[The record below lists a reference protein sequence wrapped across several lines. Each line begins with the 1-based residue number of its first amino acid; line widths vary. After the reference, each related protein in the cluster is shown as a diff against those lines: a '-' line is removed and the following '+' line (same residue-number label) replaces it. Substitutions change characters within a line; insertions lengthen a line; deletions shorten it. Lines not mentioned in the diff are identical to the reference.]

1 MVALSIRENLSDE
14 ASSRRKDCGL
24 NYKEKMYIPAVM
36 GYKYTFIYKDKK
48 MSSKKNIR
56 NIAIIAHVDHGKT
69 TLVDSIFQKTGA
81 FRDNQ
86 QVNVRVLDS
95 NPQERERG
103 ITIFSKNASAVYKDY
118 KINIVDTP
126 GHADFGGEVERILKM
141 VDGVLLL
148 VDAFEG
154 PMPQTKFVLRK
165 ALELHLKPIVVIN
178 KIDRPQSDP
187 VKVHDQV
194 LDLFIAL
201 GAEEEQLD
209 FPYLFTSAKN
219 GIAKYSMDDEDGDMS
234 LLLDIIIKE
243 IPPPE
248 TNDDAPFQMLVTSLD
263 YSEYIGKIAI
273 GRIHRGTVSPGTQLA
288 VVSPEG
294 LAGRGTVTK
303 LFQFDKLQ
311 KVEAKEASSG
321 DIIALAG
328 IADANVGMTLAAID
342 APELLESFEISKPTL
357 SMLFSVN
364 DSPFAGL
371 EGKEVTSRKIRE
383 RLMKEVMT
391 NVALNVEET
400 DSADT
405 FRVSGRG
412 ELHLSVLIETMRR
425 EGYELAIARPEV
437 IMHNDEN
444 GVMIE
449 PIEHV
454 TIDIPDEYTGVIIEK
469 MGRRKAEMTHMGTLR
484 GGMVRLEFEIPTRG
498 LIGYNLEFTTDTKG
512 EGILSHVFYNYQPF
526 KGKLPSRES
535 GALVVAET
543 GTCVAY
549 ALSALED
556 RGTFFVS
563 PNTKVYAG
571 MIVGES
577 TRGLDITLNVCK
589 TKKLSNMRSSGT
601 DESLRLT
608 PPKILSLE
616 QALEFIND
624 DELLEVTPQSIRLRK
639 KILDMN
645 LRAKQTKRD
654 KA

>member
-1 MVALSIRENLSDE
+1 M
-14 ASSRRKDCGL
+14 SR
-24 NYKEKMYIPAVM
+24 NQ
-36 GYKYTFIYKDKK
+36 
-48 MSSKKNIR
+48 NIR

-69 TLVDSIFQKTGA
+69 TLVDAIFQQTGA

-86 QVNVRVLDS
+86 QVSVRVLDS

-103 ITIFSKNASAVYKDY
+103 ITIFSKNAAAQHKGY

-165 ALELHLKPIVVIN
+165 ALELNLKPIVVIN

-201 GAEEEQLD
+201 GADEHQLD
-209 FPYLFTSAKN
+209 FPYVFTSAKN
-219 GIAKYSMDDEDGDMS
+219 GIAKLSMDDEDGDMS
-234 LLLDIIIKE
+234 LLLDQIIRE

-248 TNDDAPFQMLVTSLD
+248 ADENSGFQMLVTSLD
-263 YSEYIGKIAI
+263 YNDYIGKIVI
-273 GRIHRGTVSPGTQLA
+273 GRIRRGTINPGAQLSLVTEDGVVGKGTVSKVFL
-288 VVSPEG
+288 
-294 LAGRGTVTK
+294 
-303 LFQFDKLQ
+303 FDKLQ
-311 KVEAKEASSG
+311 RVEVKEAFAG
-321 DIIALAG
+321 DIVALAG
-328 IADANVGMTLAAID
+328 IADANVGQTLASPD
-342 APELLESFEISKPTL
+342 SPEMLESFEISKPTL

-364 DSPFAGL
+364 DSPFAGQ

-383 RLMKEVMT
+383 RLMKEIMT

-425 EGYELAIARPEV
+425 EGYELAVSRPEV
-437 IMHNDEN
+437 IIREDAN
-444 GVMIE
+444 GVKME
-449 PIEHV
+449 PVEHV
-454 TIDIPDEYTGVIIEK
+454 TIDIPEEYTGVVIEK

-484 GGMVRLEFEIPTRG
+484 GGMVRVEFEIPTRG

-512 EGILSHVFYNYQPF
+512 EGMMSHVFHNYQPF
-526 KGKLPSRES
+526 KGKLPSRET
-535 GALVVAET
+535 GALVSAET
-543 GTCVAY
+543 GIAVAY

-556 RGTFFVS
+556 RGTFFIG
-563 PNTKVYAG
+563 PNAKVYEG
-571 MIVGES
+571 MVVGES
-577 TRGLDITLNVCK
+577 TRDLDITLNICK
-589 TKKLSNMRSSGT
+589 TKKLTNMRASGS
-601 DESLRLT
+601 DDSMRLT
-608 PPKILSLE
+608 PPKRLSLE
-616 QALEFIND
+616 QSLEFIND
-624 DELLEVTPQSIRLRK
+624 DELMEVTPENIRIRK
-639 KILDMN
+639 KILNSD
-645 LRAKQTKRD
+645 LRAKAYKRS

>member
-1 MVALSIRENLSDE
+1 M
-14 ASSRRKDCGL
+14 SR
-24 NYKEKMYIPAVM
+24 N
-36 GYKYTFIYKDKK
+36 
-48 MSSKKNIR
+48 KNIR

-103 ITIFSKNASAVYKDY
+103 ITIFSKNAAAVYKDH

-165 ALELHLKPIVVIN
+165 ALELKLKPIVVIN

-219 GIAKYSMDDEDGDMS
+219 GVAKYSMDDPDGDMD

-243 IPPPE
+243 IPAPVGD
-248 TNDDAPFQMLVTSLD
+248 DDAPFQMLITSLD

-273 GRIHRGTVSPGTQLA
+273 GRIHRGKVSPGNQLA
-288 VVSPEG
+288 VVSHEG
-294 LAGRGTVTK
+294 VVGRGTVTK

-311 KVEAKEASSG
+311 RIEAKEATSG
-321 DIIALAG
+321 DIVAIAG
-328 IADANVGMTLAAID
+328 IADANVGETLTAIGS
-342 APELLESFEISKPTL
+342 PEVLESFEISKPTL

-383 RLMKEVMT
+383 RLMKEIMT
-391 NVALNVEET
+391 TVALNVEET

-425 EGYELAIARPEV
+425 EGYELAISRPQV
-437 IMHNDEN
+437 IMQKDES
-444 GVMIE
+444 GAMLE
-449 PIEHV
+449 PVEHV
-454 TIDIPDEYTGVIIEK
+454 TIDIPEEYTGVIIEK
-469 MGRRKAEMTHMGTLR
+469 MGRRKAEMKHMGTLR

-512 EGILSHVFYNYQPF
+512 EGIMAHVFHEYQPF
-526 KGKLPSRES
+526 KGKLPSRET
-535 GALVVAET
+535 GALVVAEN
-543 GTCVAY
+543 GLCVAY
-549 ALSALED
+549 ALSSLED
-556 RGTFFVS
+556 RGTFFIS
-563 PNTKVYAG
+563 PGTKVYAG
-571 MIVGES
+571 MVVGES

-608 PPKILSLE
+608 PPRILSLE

-624 DELLEVTPQSIRLRK
+624 DELLEVTPESIRLRK
-639 KILDMN
+639 KILDVN
-645 LRAKQTKRD
+645 QRARATK
-654 KA
+654 KANA

>member
-1 MVALSIRENLSDE
+1 
-14 ASSRRKDCGL
+14 
-24 NYKEKMYIPAVM
+24 
-36 GYKYTFIYKDKK
+36 
-48 MSSKKNIR
+48 MSKRQDIR

-103 ITIFSKNASAVYKDY
+103 ITIFSKNAAALYKDH

-165 ALELHLKPIVVIN
+165 ALELLLKPIVVVN
-178 KIDRPQSDP
+178 EIDRPQSDR

-201 GAEEEQLD
+201 GADEDQLD
-209 FPYLFTSAKN
+209 FPYLFTSAKL
-219 GIAKYSMDDEDGDMS
+219 GVAKYSMDDEDQDMS
-234 LLLDIIIKE
+234 LLLDLIIKE
-243 IPPPE
+243 IPPPDGDE
-248 TNDDAPFQMLVTSLD
+248 DAGFQMLITSLD
-263 YSEYIGKIAI
+263 YNDYIGKIAI
-273 GRIHRGTVSPGTQLA
+273 GRIHRGKVSPGSQLA
-288 VVSPEG
+288 VVTSEG
-294 LAGRGTVTK
+294 VVGKGSVSK
-303 LFQFDKLQ
+303 LFLFDKLQ
-311 KVEAKEASSG
+311 RIEAKEASAG
-321 DIIALAG
+321 DIIAIAG
-328 IADANVGMTLAAID
+328 IPEANVGHTLAAVD
-342 APELLESFEISKPTL
+342 TPELLESFEISKPTL

-391 NVALNVEET
+391 NVALSVEET
-400 DSADT
+400 ESADT

-425 EGYELAIARPEV
+425 EGYELAISRPEV
-437 IMHNDEN
+437 IMHHDDD
-444 GVMIE
+444 GTLLE

-526 KGKLPSRES
+526 KGKLPSRET
-535 GALVVAET
+535 GALVVSET
-543 GTCVAY
+543 GVCVAY
-549 ALSALED
+549 ALSNLED
-556 RGTFFVS
+556 RGTFFIA
-563 PNTKVYAG
+563 PNTRVYEG
-571 MIVGES
+571 MVVGES

-608 PPKILSLE
+608 PPKILSME

-624 DELLEVTPQSIRLRK
+624 DELLEVTPLSIRLRK
-639 KILDMN
+639 KILDSN
-645 LRAKQTKRD
+645 LRAKATK
-654 KA
+654 KANA

>member
-1 MVALSIRENLSDE
+1 
-14 ASSRRKDCGL
+14 
-24 NYKEKMYIPAVM
+24 
-36 GYKYTFIYKDKK
+36 
-48 MSSKKNIR
+48 MSKRQDIR

-103 ITIFSKNASAVYKDY
+103 ITIFSKNAAALYKDH

-201 GAEEEQLD
+201 GADEDQLD
-209 FPYLFTSAKN
+209 FPYLFTSAKL
-219 GIAKYSMDDEDGDMS
+219 GIAKYSMDDEDQDMS
-234 LLLDIIIKE
+234 LLLDLIIKE
-243 IPPPE
+243 IPPPDGDE
-248 TNDDAPFQMLVTSLD
+248 DAGFQMLITTLD
-263 YSEYIGKIAI
+263 YNDYIGKIAI
-273 GRIHRGTVSPGTQLA
+273 GRIHRGKVSPGNQLA
-288 VVSPEG
+288 VVTSEG
-294 LAGRGTVTK
+294 VVGKGSVSR
-303 LFQFDKLQ
+303 LFLFDKLQ
-311 KVEAKEASSG
+311 RIEAKEASAG
-321 DIIALAG
+321 DIIAIAG
-328 IADANVGMTLAAID
+328 IPEANVGHTLAAVD

-391 NVALNVEET
+391 NVALSVEET
-400 DSADT
+400 ESADT

-425 EGYELAIARPEV
+425 EGYELAISRPEV
-437 IMHNDEN
+437 IMHHDDD
-444 GVMIE
+444 GTLLE

-526 KGKLPSRES
+526 KGKLPSRET
-535 GALVVAET
+535 GALVVSET
-543 GTCVAY
+543 GVCVAY
-549 ALSALED
+549 ALSNLED
-556 RGTFFVS
+556 RGTFFIA
-563 PNTKVYAG
+563 PNTRVYEG
-571 MIVGES
+571 MVVGES

-608 PPKILSLE
+608 PPKILSME

-624 DELLEVTPQSIRLRK
+624 DELLEVTPLSIRLRK
-639 KILDMN
+639 KILDSN
-645 LRAKQTKRD
+645 LRAKATK
-654 KA
+654 KANA

>member
-1 MVALSIRENLSDE
+1 MRST
-14 ASSRRKDCGL
+14 KH
-24 NYKEKMYIPAVM
+24 
-36 GYKYTFIYKDKK
+36 
-48 MSSKKNIR
+48 IR

-69 TLVDSIFQKTGA
+69 TLVDSIFQQTGT
-81 FRDNQ
+81 FRENQ

-103 ITIFSKNASAVYKDY
+103 ITIFSKNAAVLYSDH

-126 GHADFGGEVERILKM
+126 GHADFGGEVERILQM

-165 ALELHLKPIVVIN
+165 ALERHLKPIVVIN
-178 KIDRPQSDP
+178 KIDRPQADP

-201 GAEEEQLD
+201 GADEEQLE
-209 FPYLFTSAKN
+209 FPYIFTSAKN
-219 GIAKYSMDDEDGDMS
+219 GVAKYSMDDEDGNMS
-234 LLLDIIIKE
+234 LLLDMIIKE

-248 TNDDAPFQMLVTSLD
+248 TNDEDGFQMLVTSLD
-263 YSEYIGKIAI
+263 YSDYLGKIAI
-273 GRIHRGTVSPGTQLA
+273 GRVQRGVVTPGALLA
-288 VVSPEG
+288 VVGSDGVVAKGSVSKVFQFEKLQRNEAR
-294 LAGRGTVTK
+294 LAG
-303 LFQFDKLQ
+303 
-311 KVEAKEASSG
+311 SG

-328 IADANVGMTLAAID
+328 IPDAMVGMTLAAAD
-342 APELLESFEISKPTL
+342 KPEALESFDISKPTL

-364 DSPFAGL
+364 DSPFAGQ

-383 RLMKEVMT
+383 RLMREKLT

-437 IMHNDEN
+437 IMYRDDDGNLL
-444 GVMIE
+444 E
-449 PIEHV
+449 PVEHV
-454 TIDIPDEYTGVIIEK
+454 TIDIPEEYTGVIIEK

-484 GGMVRLEFEIPTRG
+484 GGMIRLEFEIPTRG

-512 EGILSHVFYNYQPF
+512 EGIMSHVFFEYQPF
-526 KGKLPSRES
+526 RGKLPSRET
-535 GALVVAET
+535 GALVVSET

-549 ALSALED
+549 ALSSLED
-556 RGTFFVS
+556 RGRFFVA

-589 TKKLSNMRSSGT
+589 AKKLTNMRASGS
-601 DESLRLT
+601 DDALRLT
-608 PPKILSLE
+608 PPRVMSLE

-624 DELLEVTPQSIRLRK
+624 DELLEVTPQSLRLRK
-639 KILDMN
+639 KILDAN
-645 LRAKQTKRD
+645 QRARAQKR
-654 KA
+654 ANG

>member
-1 MVALSIRENLSDE
+1 MTS
-14 ASSRRKDCGL
+14 
-24 NYKEKMYIPAVM
+24 
-36 GYKYTFIYKDKK
+36 T
-48 MSSKKNIR
+48 KNIR

-69 TLVDSIFQKTGA
+69 TLVDSIFQITGA

-86 QVNVRVLDS
+86 QVNARVLDS

-103 ITIFSKNASAVYKDY
+103 ITIFSKNAAAVYKDH

-126 GHADFGGEVERILKM
+126 GHADFGGEVERILQM

-201 GAEEEQLD
+201 GADDHQLD
-209 FPYLFTSAKN
+209 FPYIFTSAKH
-219 GIAKYSMDDEDGDMS
+219 GVAKYSMDDADGDMT
-234 LLLDIIIKE
+234 LLLDMIVKE
-243 IPPPE
+243 IP
-248 TNDDAPFQMLVTSLD
+248 APVAHDEGGFQMLVTTLD
-263 YSEYIGKIAI
+263 YSDYIGKIAI
-273 GRIHRGTVSPGTQLA
+273 GRIHRGKVSPGNQL
-288 VVSPEG
+288 VVVDPEG
-294 LAGRGTVTK
+294 IRGKSAVTK
-303 LFQFDKLQ
+303 VFLFDKLQ
-311 KVEAKEASSG
+311 KVEAKEATSG

-328 IADANVGMTLAAID
+328 IPEATVGMTLAAID
-342 APELLESFEISKPTL
+342 NPEPLDSFDISKPTL

-383 RLMKEVMT
+383 RLMKEKMT

-425 EGYELAIARPEV
+425 EGYELAISRPEV
-437 IMHNDEN
+437 IMHDDEQGN
-444 GVMIE
+444 LLE

-454 TIDIPDEYTGVIIEK
+454 TIDIPEEYTGVIIEK
-469 MGRRKAEMTHMGTLR
+469 MGRRKAEMTNMATLR
-484 GGMVRLEFEIPTRG
+484 GGMIRVEFEIPTRG

-512 EGILSHVFYNYQPF
+512 EGIMSHVFHDYQPF
-526 KGKLPSRES
+526 KGKLPSRET
-535 GALVVAET
+535 GALVVSEA
-543 GTCVAY
+543 GICVAY

-556 RGTFFVS
+556 RGTFFVA
-563 PNTKVYAG
+563 PNTKVYSG

-577 TRGLDITLNVCK
+577 TRGLDITMNVCK
-589 TKKLSNMRSSGT
+589 AKKLTNMRASGT
-601 DESLRLT
+601 DDSLRLA

-639 KILDMN
+639 KILDSN
-645 LRAKQTKRD
+645 LRAKAVK
-654 KA
+654 KANA

>member
-1 MVALSIRENLSDE
+1 M
-14 ASSRRKDCGL
+14 SRKQ
-24 NYKEKMYIPAVM
+24 
-36 GYKYTFIYKDKK
+36 
-48 MSSKKNIR
+48 NIR

-69 TLVDSIFQKTGA
+69 TLVDSIFQQTGA

-86 QVNVRVLDS
+86 QVSVRVLDS

-103 ITIFSKNASAVYKDY
+103 ITIFSKNAAAQHKGC

-187 VKVHDQV
+187 IKVHDQV

-209 FPYLFTSAKN
+209 FPYIFTSAKS
-219 GIAKYSMDDEDGDMS
+219 GIAKYSMDDPDGDMS
-234 LLLDIIIKE
+234 LLLDMIVKE

-248 TNDDAPFQMLVTSLD
+248 AHDDAGFQMLVTSLD
-263 YSEYIGKIAI
+263 YNDYIGKIVI
-273 GRIHRGTVSPGTQLA
+273 GRIRRGTVAPGNPLTLVTPDG
-288 VVSPEG
+288 VVG
-294 LAGRGTVTK
+294 KGTVTK
-303 LFQFDKLQ
+303 LFLFDRTQ
-311 KVEAKEASSG
+311 RVEVQEASAG
-321 DIIALAG
+321 DIVAIAGVAV
-328 IADANVGMTLAAID
+328 ANVGETLTSPD
-342 APELLESFEISKPTL
+342 DPEALESFEISKPTL

-364 DSPFAGL
+364 DSPFAGQ

-383 RLMKEVMT
+383 RLMKEIMT

-425 EGYELAIARPEV
+425 EGYELAVSRPEV
-437 IMHNDEN
+437 IIREEN
-444 GVMIE
+444 GVKME
-449 PIEHV
+449 PVEHV
-454 TIDIPDEYTGVIIEK
+454 TIDIPEEYTGVVIEK

-484 GGMVRLEFEIPTRG
+484 GGMNRLEFEIPTRG

-512 EGILSHVFYNYQPF
+512 EGMMSHVFHNYQPF
-526 KGKLPSRES
+526 KGKLPTRET
-535 GALVVAET
+535 GALVSGET
-543 GTCVAY
+543 GVAVAY
-549 ALSALED
+549 ALSSLED
-556 RGTFFVS
+556 RGTFFIG
-563 PNTKVYAG
+563 PNARVYEG
-571 MIVGES
+571 MVVGES
-577 TRGLDITLNVCK
+577 TRDLDITLNICK
-589 TKKLSNMRSSGT
+589 TKKLTNMRASGS
-601 DESLRLT
+601 DDSMRLT
-608 PPKILSLE
+608 PPKKLSLE
-616 QALEFIND
+616 QSLEFIND
-624 DELLEVTPQSIRLRK
+624 DELMEVTPENIRIRK
-639 KILDMN
+639 KILNSDM
-645 LRAKQTKRD
+645 RAKAVKRA
-654 KA
+654 KAME